1 MTMLINDF
9 KYAMRRLLKTPGFTV
24 VAAVTLAL
32 GIGATATL
40 FNIYNAAMLKPRSVP
55 DPDRLVLVTLHNI
68 PFFSAFSFPD
78 FEDFSAEGSPFTDT
92 AAVSARHMVWQSAA
106 GKQKLFCEFTT
117 TGYFRMLGVNT
128 VLGRGF
134 TVAEG
139 EGRAHQPVM
148 VLSHRF
154 WKKQF
159 DGSPDVLGKSLNL
172 DQQAYTIV
180 GVAEPDFAGTY
191 PVTSLD
197 AWLPVKMM
205 RGRKWEHLVAEQSI
219 PNFYVIG
226 RLKDGLTRKQGQAG
240 AEAILSCL
248 RERRLQDK
256 NWENDKDQEK
266 KWCAGRAMLTPC
278 GRGCLPL
285 AAMTVLVKAFWPFIV
300 VVGLVL
306 LVACTNVANLL
317 LVRACTRRQEM
328 AVRRALGAR
337 ASHLARPLLAESILL
352 ALIGGLLAL
361 WVAHWGGYLL
371 LSLFPADLPF
381 KIKAGFDHRIF
392 GFTLLLA
399 LIIGCFFG
407 LTPAWSAA
415 RIDVQAALKNN
426 TGQTQSRVR
435 RWWNLRNGLVVTQV
449 AICLA
454 LLCVAGLS
462 QRSLWNMRKIDVGFD
477 LDHTMLVTFTQDL
490 AETESARTSEFYQ
503 KLRGQA
509 QALPEVSAA
518 AVTRYPPFSGHY
530 STARIRAEHRGTTEN
545 TGDAAQ
551 TLRYSTVS
559 PNYFRTMKIPLVRG
573 RDFTSA
579 DQAGATRVA
588 IVNQALAKAF
598 WPGVNPIGKQL
609 VKNSYGR
616 EPKILETWEIC
627 GVAANSRSTS
637 PKSLTG
643 KPDAHFYACHLQ
655 EEVFRPTLLVRA
667 TQDPLARLPALKG
680 LVRRLDA
687 RVRING
693 VRTFREQ
700 IEPMFVTQRASAWLC
715 GAAGLIGII
724 LAGAGLYGMISF
736 WVEQRT
742 REIGIRQAL
751 GAAPGNVVRLVVHQ
765 GLGLTVVGLVLGLV
779 LSLGCAQGLSLFL
792 YGVSPAD
799 PVTLTAVIVFL
810 TVIAGCAC
818 YVPARKATRIDPMEA
833 LRYEG

>member
-1 MTMLINDF
+1 MSEILINDL
-9 KYAMRRLLKTPGFTV
+9 KYAIRRLLKTPGFTM

-68 PFFSAFSFPD
+68 PFFSAFSFVD

-92 AAVSARHMVWQSAA
+92 AAVSARSMVWQSAA

-117 TGYFRMLGVNT
+117 TDYFRMLGVNT

-139 EGRAHQPVM
+139 EGRADQPVM

-205 RGRKWEHLVAEQSI
+205 RGRKWEHLVAEPSI

-226 RLKDGLTRKQGQAG
+226 RLKNGLTRKQGQAG
-240 AEAILSCL
+240 AETILFRL

-256 NWENDKDQEK
+256 KWVNDGDQEK

-361 WVAHWGGYLL
+361 WVAHGGGYLL

-415 RIDVQAALKNN
+415 RIDVQSALKNN
-426 TGQTQSRVR
+426 LGQTQARGR
-435 RWWNLRNGLVVTQV
+435 RWWNLRNGLVVIQV

-454 LLCVAGLS
+454 LLAVAGLS
-462 QRSLWNMRKIDVGFD
+462 QRSLGNMRRIDVGFD
-477 LDHTMLVTFTQDL
+477 LDHTMLVTFSQDL
-490 AETESARTSEFYQ
+490 GETESARTPEFY
-503 KLRGQA
+503 GQLPEQV

-518 AVTRYPPFSGHY
+518 AVTRYPPFSGY
-530 STARIRAEHRGTTEN
+530 STARIHTEHRRTTES
-545 TGDAAQ
+545 TGGAVQ
-551 TLRYSTVS
+551 TLRYSTIS
-559 PNYFRTMKIPLVRG
+559 PNYFRTLKIPWVRG

-588 IVNQALAKAF
+588 IVNQSLAEAF
-598 WPGVNPIGKQL
+598 WPGENPIGKQL
-609 VKNSYGR
+609 TEVSYGR
-616 EPKILETWEIC
+616 NPKVLNTWEIC
-627 GVAANSRSTS
+627 GVAGDSRSTS
-637 PKSLTG
+637 PKSLTS
-643 KPDAHFYACHLQ
+643 KPEAHFYVCYLQ
-655 EEVFRPTLLVRA
+655 EEAFKPTLLVRA
-667 TQDPLARLPALKG
+667 AQDPLTHLPALKG

-693 VRTFREQ
+693 ARTFREQ

-736 WVEQRT
+736 WVVQRT

-751 GAAPGNVVRLVVHQ
+751 GAAPGNVVRLVVRQ
-765 GLGLTVVGLVLGLV
+765 GLGLTAVGLVLGLA
-779 LSLGCAQGLSLFL
+779 LSLACAQGLSLFL

-799 PVTLTAVIVFL
+799 PVTLTAVIVIL
-810 TVIAGCAC
+810 TVIAGFAC

-833 LRYEG
+833 LRYE